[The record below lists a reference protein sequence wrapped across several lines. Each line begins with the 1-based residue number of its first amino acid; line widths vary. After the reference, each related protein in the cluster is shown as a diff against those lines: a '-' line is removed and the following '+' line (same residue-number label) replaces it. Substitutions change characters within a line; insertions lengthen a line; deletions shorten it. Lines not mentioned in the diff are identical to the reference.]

1 MILDIIKKDYVELIL
16 QLQAVLVTWAVV
28 IMAIGID
35 LYYGIRKSRKS
46 GMFTH
51 SYGLRR
57 TSAKTVQYLSF
68 MLFMLFFDVLNVFWV
83 YFDFQKM
90 PLASIFGAVVLVYTE
105 AKSVREKTS
114 EKFRKAI
121 AENPAEIVE
130 FIKDNRRLIKDLTKD
145 VEEHEKDIDNHSN

>member
-1 MILDIIKKDYVELIL
+1 MILEIINKDYGAIIV
-16 QLQAVLVTWAVV
+16 QLQVVMVAWAIVV
-28 IMAIGID
+28 MAIGID
-35 LYYGIRKSRKS
+35 LYYGIRKSKQS

-57 TSAKTVQYLSF
+57 SSSKVVQYLSF
-68 MLFMLFFDVLNVFWV
+68 MFFMLFFDTLNVFWIYLSTV
-83 YFDFQKM
+83 QKI
-90 PLASIFGAVVLVYTE
+90 PVATIFGAIVLVYTE

-130 FIKDNRRLIKDLTKD
+130 FFKDNKKLLKDMVKDIKDLK
-145 VEEHEKDIDNHSN
+145 E

>member
-1 MILDIIKKDYVELIL
+1 MILEIINKDYGAIIV
-16 QLQAVLVTWAVV
+16 QLQVVLVAWVIV

-35 LYYGIRKSRKS
+35 LYYGIRRSKQS

-57 TSAKTVQYLSF
+57 SSSKVVQYLSL
-68 MLFMLFFDVLNVFWV
+68 MLFMLFFDALNVFWI
-83 YFDFQKM
+83 YFTSVQKI
-90 PLASIFGAVVLVYTE
+90 PLATLFGAIVLVYTE

-121 AENPAEIVE
+121 AENPAEIIE
-130 FIKDNRRLIKDLTKD
+130 FFKDNKKLLKDMVKD
-145 VEEHEKDIDNHSN
+145 VKELKE

>member
-1 MILDIIKKDYVELIL
+1 MILDIINGDYKDIIL
-16 QLQAVLVTWAVV
+16 QLQAVLLTWVLV
-28 IMAIGID
+28 IFAIGVD
-35 LYYGIRKSRKS
+35 LYYGVKKSRKN
-46 GMFTH
+46 GGFAH
-51 SYGLRR
+51 SYGFRR
-57 TSAKTVQYLSF
+57 TSEKTVQYLSF

-145 VEEHEKDIDNHSN
+145 VEDNHTDSN